1 VFVGIVW
8 EYCDDTV
15 DLMLR
20 ERCNRLSSLQ
30 LGHMWASL
38 CIYTEEVILSTLTA
52 CIVQSITLAAYS
64 HVCLFAPHFM
74 ANIVHVLEYNACCK
88 CIICIHEW
96 NLSCRLNALCV
107 HVLVLSTSVLEDN
120 KT

>member
-1 VFVGIVW
+1 MCERVFVGIVW

-88 CIICIHEW
+88 CIICIHDGIYH
-96 NLSCRLNALCV
+96 A
-107 HVLVLSTSVLEDN
+107 D
-120 KT
+120 